1 MEKKI
6 TVYEV
11 TLGGKTVAY
20 LTKGEAEKAIRV
32 LEDFGGKPTME
43 AAKRTA
49 TIA

>member
-11 TLGGKTVAY
+11 THLDKTVAY
-20 LTKGEAEKAIRV
+20 LSKGEAEKTIAV
-32 LEDFGGKPTME
+32 LTAFGKDATLQT
-43 AAKRTA
+43 AKRIA